1 MRTLSAAA
9 WTLLALLSLLAVKGL
24 GQDLDLSDAFDDLS
38 PSPTPKPKPK
48 EPAGGAGTGGD
59 LELSD
64 VLDDEPTPKPPVQ
77 PKVPVKPKPKPEET
91 HSNFFAPTVRPA
103 LLPRTTI
110 RPLRTSAPP
119 RKVQDDFEDL
129 ELIDALDPSN
139 DIGGKGKD
147 PSKGHKSVGGGG
159 GRGGGRPNIRGG
171 NGGGTFTDEDLLD
184 VGNSEGYKPDPSK
197 GGRGAAGSGDLDS
210 TDNGDYDTMAETG
223 TIAGIVSAVA
233 MALVGAVSSYISYQK
248 KKFCFSIQ
256 QSLNADM
263 VKADNPEAVVAQEPQ
278 VQQTLLQPP
287 NAEPPAEDNA
297 V

>member
-77 PKVPVKPKPKPEET
+77 PKVPVKPKPKP
-91 HSNFFAPTVRPA
+91 
-103 LLPRTTI
+103 
-110 RPLRTSAPP
+110 
-119 RKVQDDFEDL
+119 DFEDL

-147 PSKGHKSVGGGG
+147 PSKG
-159 GRGGGRPNIRGG
+159 R
-171 NGGGTFTDEDLLD
+171 GTFTDEDLLD